1 MRSTK
6 LWVKAH
12 NPASKWLYISLGL
25 TSIAGLIDAT
35 YLTITHYTKALVPC
49 SVTHG
54 CETVLRSSYAEVLG
68 VPIAAFG
75 IVFYLVVLVVSVQS
89 YFSNRYT
96 PLLPLWAAIGFLST
110 LYLLYIQA
118 FVLHAWCQYCLLS
131 AATSTVIFGLGMV
144 LWMVNNGKNNPAEKN
159 E

>member
-12 NPASKWLYISLGL
+12 NPASKWLYIALGL
-25 TSIAGLIDAT
+25 TSIAGLVDAT

-89 YFSNRYT
+89 YFSNH
-96 PLLPLWAAIGFLST
+96 PLPT
-110 LYLLYIQA
+110 LYPSICTPCLVSVLFA
-118 FVLHAWCQYCLLS
+118 FGGNFNRNIWFRHG
-131 AATSTVIFGLGMV
+131 IMDG
-144 LWMVNNGKNNPAEKN
+144 E
-159 E
+159 